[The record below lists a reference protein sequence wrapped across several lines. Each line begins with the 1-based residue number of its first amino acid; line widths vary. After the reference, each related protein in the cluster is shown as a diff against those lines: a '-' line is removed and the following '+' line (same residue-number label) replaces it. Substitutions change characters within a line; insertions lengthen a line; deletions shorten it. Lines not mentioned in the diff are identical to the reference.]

1 MKPYRILIADDHP
14 LARAAI
20 RSLLEADTA
29 FELVGEAANGKDAF
43 QLCGELHPDLLLL
56 DINMPV
62 WDGIEAT
69 RQVKQYY
76 PRVRIVILTVSDDA
90 ADLFTAIQFGAQ
102 GYLLKNMESEHW
114 LSYLHSL
121 MLEDTEFSRKVAG
134 ELLHNFKT
142 GHTAEQ
148 LKPDSL
154 TRRELEIL
162 IYVGQGFTNRQ
173 LAEKLFI
180 AENTVKN
187 HIKNLLEKL
196 LLNNRAQLAAYA
208 VRHGLTR

>member
-1 MKPYRILIADDHP
+1 MKHYRILIADDHP

-20 RSLLEADTA
+20 RSLLEEDPS

-43 QLCGELHPDLLLL
+43 QLCGELNPDLLLL

-76 PRVRIVILTVSDDA
+76 PQIRIVILTVSDDA
-90 ADLFTAIQFGAQ
+90 ADLFAAIQFGAQ

-121 MLEDTEFSRKVAG
+121 MLGDTEFSRKMAG
-134 ELLHNFKT
+134 KLLQQFKT
-142 GHTAEQ
+142 EHTVDN
-148 LKPDSL
+148 LKQDSL

-162 IYVGQGFTNRQ
+162 IYLGQGFTNKQ
-173 LAEKLFI
+173 LAKKLFI

-208 VRHGLTR
+208 VRRGLTM

>member
-1 MKPYRILIADDHP
+1 
-14 LARAAI
+14 
-20 RSLLEADTA
+20 
-29 FELVGEAANGKDAF
+29 
-43 QLCGELHPDLLLL
+43 
-56 DINMPV
+56 
-62 WDGIEAT
+62 
-69 RQVKQYY
+69 
-76 PRVRIVILTVSDDA
+76 
-90 ADLFTAIQFGAQ
+90 
-102 GYLLKNMESEHW
+102 
-114 LSYLHSL
+114 
-121 MLEDTEFSRKVAG
+121 
-134 ELLHNFKT
+134 
-142 GHTAEQ
+142 
-148 LKPDSL
+148 KPDSL

>member
-121 MLEDTEFSRKVAG
+121 MLEDTEFSRKMAG
-134 ELLHNFKT
+134 ELLHHFKT